1 MIRPARVLW
10 AVLAVLMAR
19 EGPGAEL
26 RGQEP
31 SGATVSIRGW
41 VVEHETGTPL
51 EGAMVALASVIDSV
65 PDFHAQL
72 SQPSGEFLFA
82 EVPVG
87 RYELLVNLL
96 GYTELR
102 DTLDLS
108 ADADLA
114 LTLPLSVSPLVLE
127 PVVVVIRRRPV
138 GPLEAFER
146 RRATARGT
154 FLTRQ
159 DIDRSNP
166 EDFTD
171 LLRTLPGIRLVPTG
185 TFGNR
190 VYFRGG
196 CTPDL
201 WLDGAQVGTTV
212 DIDTF
217 LRPED
222 LEAVE
227 VYRGP
232 DLPGEFGNNLC
243 GAIVAWTRRG
253 DPSTDERSLKTQLI
267 WAGAVVLFFLIRR

>member
-1 MIRPARVLW
+1 M
-10 AVLAVLMAR
+10 MA
-19 EGPGAEL
+19 GSSGTGL
-26 RGQEP
+26 RAQEVAAP
-31 SGATVSIRGW
+31 TVSIRGV
-41 VVEHETGTPL
+41 VVEHETGAPL
-51 EGAMVALASVIDSV
+51 EGAMVALASAVDSI
-65 PDFHAQL
+65 PGFQAQL
-72 SQPSGEFLFA
+72 SRQDGAFSFG
-82 EVPVG
+82 EVPAG
-87 RYELLVNLL
+87 RYELLVTLL

-102 DTLDLS
+102 DTLDVA

-114 LTLPLSVSPLVLE
+114 LTLPLSVSPLPLE
-127 PVVVVIRRRPV
+127 PIVVVVRRRPV
-138 GPLEAFER
+138 GPLVAFER
-146 RRATARGT
+146 RRATARGV
-154 FLTRQ
+154 FLTRE

-166 EDFTD
+166 EEFTD
-171 LLRTLPGIRLVPTG
+171 LLRTLPGIRLVPTA

-190 VYFRGG
+190 VFFRGG

-201 WLDGAQVGTTV
+201 WLDGAQVGNTV

-253 DPSTDERSLKTQLI
+253 DPSTDKRSLKTQLI
-267 WAGAVVLFFLIRR
+267 WAGAFVLFFLIGR